1 MSASSASRIPLRG
14 QLATTSV
21 AEVLEQLEEQR
32 TTGRVH
38 FETDVGNA
46 QVAFVAGRI
55 VEAHMGELVGQEALF
70 RLLGIVDGEFEASGE
85 PVEARDPIAESV
97 AQLISERSAR
107 ALEWRRLSEQAPP
120 LSSVLRLLPAG
131 TRALVESTVE
141 PDTRTLFELI
151 DGQRTITELIA
162 DSRLDAVKAL
172 AALIAW
178 LKRGWVIENS
188 VAMSLFPMG
197 SDDAGVFEVVP
208 PKAPPIATLPAS
220 QAPSP
225 GFSGVA
231 LRRNTVLGLG
241 VQAPPDPRLEVRPAP
256 TAPATASTQAASTEG
271 RVATAEVRRIISVEG
286 SSAASGIPQ
295 AGPSRL
301 EPKDPGVPVAAPSA
315 DATAAPPSTEAPGSG
330 GMFSAAP
337 ADTHVQ
343 APETGAAP
351 NAKYVGRYEVLCRI
365 GRGGMGSVYL
375 CRLTTEGGFRRLFAL
390 KLLRSHLLQDSESAQ
405 RFIEEARL
413 AGYVHHPN
421 VVSVLDAGLHG
432 SQPYLVM
439 DYVEGGSL
447 KQLLSTRPGVRAPE
461 LILPIVLDALAGL
474 HAAHTLVGDDG
485 VPLEIVHCDV
495 SPENLI
501 VGIDGVCRLT
511 DFGVAKHGPGT
522 GEREQVTHGKPGHL
536 APEQI
541 LGNRV
546 DRRADI
552 FSLGVVL
559 YNALTGTKLFEAP
572 TLEETLELTCT
583 RRIEPPST
591 VGLRPPPSL
600 DFVCMKALERE
611 PERRFDTAEEMM
623 MELRRIALREN
634 LLAPTSDIAGWVR
647 ESVGRELT
655 QRRLALLDASRRAP
669 RAAAPARVE
678 GAPQDAP
685 NASAAAAAA
694 SDFRPERD
702 APESRREG
710 KERDNMTHTIVLQP
724 ASGAGRRWA
733 LISASVLAAAAVLAT
748 LLWPNTVSKMFRL
761 NTDRI
766 SAPTTLDGNA
776 PKLNIG
782 AAGTSGMPP
791 AAGAQLPQPRTGSPR
806 P

>member
-1 MSASSASRIPLRG
+1 MSASSAPRIPLRG
-14 QLATTSV
+14 QLAATSV
-21 AEVLEQLEEQR
+21 AEVLQQLEEQR

-38 FETDVGNA
+38 FETEVGDA
-46 QVAFVAGRI
+46 HVSFVAGRI

-70 RLLGIVDGEFEASGE
+70 RLLGIIDGEFDASGE
-85 PVEARDPIAESV
+85 PVEAREPITPSV

-131 TRALVESTVE
+131 TRALVESNVE
-141 PDTRTLFELI
+141 PDTRALFELI

-162 DSRLDAVKAL
+162 DSRLDAVKSL
-172 AALIAW
+172 GALIAW

-197 SDDAGVFEVVP
+197 SDDAGVFEVVQ
-208 PKAPPIATLPAS
+208 PKAPPMATLPAS

-241 VQAPPDPRLEVRPAP
+241 VQAPPDPRLEVRPTPPPASV
-256 TAPATASTQAASTEG
+256 TANPQAGGAEG

-286 SSAASGIPQ
+286 SSAPAGSTEAQQ
-295 AGPSRL
+295 ARL
-301 EPKDPGVPVAAPSA
+301 EPSDRGAPLAAPSA
-315 DATAAPPSTEAPGSG
+315 DTTAAPANADAPGSG

-337 ADTHVQ
+337 AETQVQ
-343 APETGAAP
+343 AQEAGAAP

-485 VPLEIVHCDV
+485 IPLEIVHCDV

-572 TLEETLELTCT
+572 TLEETLELTCS

-611 PERRFDTAEEMM
+611 PERRYDTAEEMM

-669 RAAAPARVE
+669 RAPAPARVE
-678 GAPQDAP
+678 GSPQDAP
-685 NASAAAAAA
+685 KPSAEAP

-766 SAPTTLDGNA
+766 SAPTTLDSGA
-776 PKLNIG
+776 RKLNTG
-782 AAGTSGMPP
+782 AAGMSGMPP
-791 AAGAQLPQPRTGSPR
+791 AAGAELPQPSPGSPR